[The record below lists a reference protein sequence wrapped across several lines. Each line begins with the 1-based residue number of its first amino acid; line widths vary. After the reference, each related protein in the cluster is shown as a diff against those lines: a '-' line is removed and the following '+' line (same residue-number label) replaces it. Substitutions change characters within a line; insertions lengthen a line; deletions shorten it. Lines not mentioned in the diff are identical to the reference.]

1 MSATPIA
8 IFVIMVMWHSGR
20 AQTAYSS
27 NDDVGL
33 SPGRQRQSFQ
43 HRDRICTLT
52 HSAMSRMGRAGLI
65 LIALVLNLANH
76 SARADVVAIVSS
88 KSAIITL
95 SKSQTTDIFLGRV
108 NRFPSG
114 LPAMPIDQAEG
125 SAAREEF
132 YAKMAGKSAAQM
144 KAYWSKIIFTGRGQ
158 PPKEVLNGVEVKKRI
173 LENPAAIGYIDAN
186 LVDDSVRVV
195 Q

>member
-1 MSATPIA
+1 MA
-8 IFVIMVMWHSGR
+8 
-20 AQTAYSS
+20 
-27 NDDVGL
+27 
-33 SPGRQRQSFQ
+33 
-43 HRDRICTLT
+43 RI
-52 HSAMSRMGRAGLI
+52 GRAGLM
-65 LIALVLNLANH
+65 LSALVLNLASH

-88 KSAIITL
+88 KSAITTL

-114 LPAMPIDQAEG
+114 LPAVAIDQAEG

-186 LVDDSVRVV
+186 LVDDSVRVI